1 MEWVLVSQG
10 TAGRT
15 GASLVKSNS
24 PLSGAAGSDLY
35 SWVYHATGSAYFNNT
50 TIALSTGALAL
61 GDLVMYAFD
70 VDTGSFWMGKNGT
83 WANSGNP
90 TTGANPLYTGLTAD
104 AFFFGGWAYNTSDV
118 VAMNFGQRPFAYTP
132 PTGFKSL
139 NTYNLPD
146 STVEDGSEYFNTV
159 TYSGT
164 GSSLSIPV
172 GFIPDFTWI
181 KRRNAANNHQ
191 AFDVLRGSNVLVPNE
206 TGAESDYSLY
216 FDFSSSD
223 GFDLPNASVNMNN
236 SSGTYVAWNWKANG
250 SGVSNT
256 DGSIT
261 STVSANTTA
270 GFSISTFTTPSSFT
284 NATVGHGLGV
294 APSMLI
300 VKRRTTGDWITWHQ
314 SLGANGYL
322 TLNTTSASASNS
334 GSFNGTSSTTWTMGS
349 SAWWQASASDWV
361 CYAFADVDGYS
372 KFGSY
377 TGNASANGPFVYTGF
392 RPAFVLLKVTNTTAN
407 WVIIDTQR
415 NEYNA
420 AGKWLL
426 PDSAAAEYN
435 YDALYPID
443 FLSNG
448 FKLRTSVGTLNLSA
462 GNYIYAAF
470 AENPFKNALAR

>member
-1 MEWVLVSQG
+1 
-10 TAGRT
+10 
-15 GASLVKSNS
+15 
-24 PLSGAAGSDLY
+24 
-35 SWVYHATGSAYFNNT
+35 
-50 TIALSTGALAL
+50 
-61 GDLVMYAFD
+61 
-70 VDTGSFWMGKNGT
+70 
-83 WANSGNP
+83 
-90 TTGANPLYTGLTAD
+90 
-104 AFFFGGWAYNTSDV
+104 
-118 VAMNFGQRPFAYTP
+118 
-132 PTGFKSL
+132 
-139 NTYNLPD
+139 
-146 STVEDGSEYFNTV
+146 
-159 TYSGT
+159 
-164 GSSLSIPV
+164 
-172 GFIPDFTWI
+172 
-181 KRRNAANNHQ
+181 
-191 AFDVLRGSNVLVPNE
+191 
-206 TGAESDYSLY
+206 LY